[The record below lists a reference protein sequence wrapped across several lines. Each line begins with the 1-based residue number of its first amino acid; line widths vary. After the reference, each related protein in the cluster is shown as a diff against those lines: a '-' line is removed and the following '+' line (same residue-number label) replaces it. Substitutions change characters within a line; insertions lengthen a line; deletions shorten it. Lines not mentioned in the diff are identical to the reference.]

1 VIVQEEDLGN
11 YTCHAVNKLGWA
23 EGTIMVSGVFP
34 QLQFTS
40 EIFNNVLHKEC
51 GKATYRLHRITLKI
65 RFWGEFDQCP
75 ETKRY
80 P

>member
-1 VIVQEEDLGN
+1 LVIVQEEDLGN

-40 EIFNNVLHKEC
+40 EIF
-51 GKATYRLHRITLKI
+51 
-65 RFWGEFDQCP
+65 
-75 ETKRY
+75 
-80 P
+80 